1 MKKIRSLVDFSP
13 ELPKVLRNFLIGVYI
28 VMAIAFLSI
37 VVNWVFF
44 PRFVDMMVNAH
55 PDDYRGESPAAQRG
69 VIAGVLVLRTVVAF
83 TWISSLL
90 YLKKLVEESKK
101 ATLRTPIIYTVF
113 GTIAYTVLIFQP
125 AFVPVTVMRS
135 VQAAVF
141 FCLLIYILI
150 PGNRRVITNYLQKG
164 EPHHEMV

>member
-1 MKKIRSLVDFSP
+1 MKKIRSLADFSP

-55 PDDYRGESPAAQRG
+55 PDDYRGENPAAQRG

-90 YLKKLVEESKK
+90 YLKRLVEESKK
-101 ATLRTPIIYTVF
+101 ATLRTLIIYTVF

-150 PGNRRVITNYLQKG
+150 PGNRRVITNYPQKG